1 MTRLVLA
8 LLLVWWT
15 QPALALDLKDAPL
28 APIDATSKILGGVQ
42 AAPGAWPWIAALL
55 SADDPSVFYAQ
66 FCSGVLIDQSW
77 VLTAAHCVQGM
88 SATKIQVAVG
98 AYDLTRFTGG
108 RTPVKSIRIHP
119 QYSSTSLYNDIAL
132 VELGVPSP
140 VTPIALFSGESGDNT
155 PPSLLGKLVTVLGW
169 GLADSAT
176 SWYYPAI
183 LRQVSLPVVA
193 DSSCNDIYSNPVL
206 PSQFCAGY
214 YEGKDACEGD
224 SGGPAVVQVDGAMGT
239 CGHRFRRGALPSIS
253 AGTASH
259 TRTSAHLAFIRQ
271 SVPNGR
277 DRQNRSRRHAAGS
290 QPVVA
295 DPLNRPPRP
304 FAAVRHDPRPLPV
317 RSRSGRGAPVA
328 PRPDVSEPPFADS
341 HVPRHPHPDSCSAR
355 HPGALPEGRAFF
367 QGARR

>member
-98 AYDLTRFTGG
+98 AYDLTKFTGS

-119 QYSSTSLYNDIAL
+119 QFSSTSLYNDIAL
-132 VELGVPSP
+132 VELGVPSAIQ
-140 VTPIALFSGESGDNT
+140 PIALFSGESVDKT

-169 GLADSAT
+169 GLADTAT
-176 SWYYPAI
+176 SPYWDYPEI
-183 LRQVSLPVVA
+183 LRQVGLPVVT
-193 DSSCNDIYSNPVL
+193 DSTCDAIYTYPISPA
-206 PSQFCAGY
+206 QFCAGY

-224 SGGPAVVQVDGAMGT
+224 SGGPAVVQVDGQWVHAG
-239 CGHRFRRGALPSIS
+239 IVS
-253 AGTASH
+253 AGVSCQEYFGWYGKY
-259 TRTSAHLAFIRQ
+259 TRTSAQLSFIRQ
-271 SVPNGR
+271 YVPNVAVTGKIP
-277 DRQNRSRRHAAGS
+277 AGATL
-290 QPVVA
+290 P
-295 DPLNRPPRP
+295 
-304 FAAVRHDPRPLPV
+304 AVNLLLLTP
-317 RSRSGRGAPVA
+317 
-328 PRPDVSEPPFADS
+328 
-341 HVPRHPHPDSCSAR
+341 
-355 HPGALPEGRAFF
+355 
-367 QGARR
+367 

>member
-98 AYDLTRFTGG
+98 AYDLTKFTGS

-119 QYSSTSLYNDIAL
+119 QFSSTSLYNDIAL
-132 VELGVPSP
+132 VELSVPSAIQ
-140 VTPIALFSGESGDNT
+140 PIALFSGESVDNT

-169 GLADSAT
+169 GVADSAT
-176 SWYYPAI
+176 SWYYPEI

-193 DSSCNDIYSNPVL
+193 DSTCNDIYINPVL

-214 YEGKDACEGD
+214 WEGKDACEGD
-224 SGGPAVVQVDGAMGT
+224 SGGPAVVQVDGHWVHAG
-239 CGHRFRRGALPSIS
+239 IVS
-253 AGTASH
+253 AGVSCQEYFGWYGKY

-271 SVPNGR
+271 SVPNVAVTGKIP
-277 DRQNRSRRHAAGS
+277 AGATL
-290 QPVVA
+290 P
-295 DPLNRPPRP
+295 
-304 FAAVRHDPRPLPV
+304 AVNLLLLTP
-317 RSRSGRGAPVA
+317 
-328 PRPDVSEPPFADS
+328 
-341 HVPRHPHPDSCSAR
+341 
-355 HPGALPEGRAFF
+355 
-367 QGARR
+367 

>member
-98 AYDLTRFTGG
+98 AYDLTKFTGS

-119 QYSSTSLYNDIAL
+119 QFSSTSLYNDIAL
-132 VELGVPSP
+132 VELGVPSAIQ
-140 VTPIALFSGESGDNT
+140 PIALFSGESVDKT

-169 GLADSAT
+169 GLADTAT

-224 SGGPAVVQVDGAMGT
+224 SGGPAVVQVDGAWVHAG
-239 CGHRFRRGALPSIS
+239 IVS
-253 AGTASH
+253 AGVSCQEYFGWYGKY
-259 TRTSAHLAFIRQ
+259 TRTSAQLSFIRQ
-271 SVPNGR
+271 SVPNVAVTGKIP
-277 DRQNRSRRHAAGS
+277 AGATL
-290 QPVVA
+290 P
-295 DPLNRPPRP
+295 
-304 FAAVRHDPRPLPV
+304 AVNLLLLTP
-317 RSRSGRGAPVA
+317 
-328 PRPDVSEPPFADS
+328 
-341 HVPRHPHPDSCSAR
+341 
-355 HPGALPEGRAFF
+355 
-367 QGARR
+367 

>member
-98 AYDLTRFTGG
+98 AYDLTKFTGS

-119 QYSSTSLYNDIAL
+119 QFSSTSLYNDIAL
-132 VELGVPSP
+132 VELSVPSAIQ
-140 VTPIALFSGESGDNT
+140 PIALFSGESVDNT

-169 GLADSAT
+169 GVADSTT
-176 SWYYPAI
+176 SWYYPEI

-193 DSSCNDIYSNPVL
+193 DSTCNDIYINPVL

-214 YEGKDACEGD
+214 WEGKDACEGD
-224 SGGPAVVQVDGAMGT
+224 SGGPAVVQVDGHWVHAG
-239 CGHRFRRGALPSIS
+239 IVS
-253 AGTASH
+253 AGVSCQEYFGWYGKY
-259 TRTSAHLAFIRQ
+259 TRTSAYLSFIRQ
-271 SVPNGR
+271 YAPSVAVTGKIP
-277 DRQNRSRRHAAGS
+277 AGGTL
-290 QPVVA
+290 P
-295 DPLNRPPRP
+295 
-304 FAAVRHDPRPLPV
+304 AVNLLLLTP
-317 RSRSGRGAPVA
+317 
-328 PRPDVSEPPFADS
+328 
-341 HVPRHPHPDSCSAR
+341 
-355 HPGALPEGRAFF
+355 
-367 QGARR
+367 